1 MVKLSEVTQAG
12 TLLKQAFHAA
22 ESNGDGRINGGAELA
37 KAKRGQSPEIQAAL
51 DLIWKQAGGND
62 QYTRSLGA
70 LDDAIG
76 RTVRELRS
84 RDQAGGGGLSEREL
98 RGAHPREQALVQVAK
113 GLRAPKASSED
124 PKVQKAFDKLV
135 AKNQAVLTQRGAGL
149 SLIET
154 PNASAVPVRDRMDI
168 AAAAAGLAKLGADWR
183 EVTGSEARSIVRR
196 ALETELAYG
205 TKAMPKSVAER
216 ISKELFALLD
226 EPDAKFFTNL
236 TQTWTPGT
244 QIPAAWNSVSSAV
257 FDVAVG
263 VVRKGSTAAFHV
275 GDND

>member
-22 ESNGDGRINGGAELA
+22 ESNGDGRINGNAELD

-51 DLIWKQAGGND
+51 DLIWNQAAGND
-62 QYTRSLGA
+62 RYTRSLGA

-84 RDQAGGGGLSEREL
+84 RDQGGGGLSAREL
-98 RGAHPREQALVQVAK
+98 SGAHPREQALVQVAE
-113 GLRAPKASSED
+113 GLRAPKTSSED

-135 AKNQAVLTQRGAGL
+135 AKNEAVLTARGAGL
-149 SLIET
+149 SLVET
-154 PNASAVPVRDRMDI
+154 PNASAVTVRDRMDL
-168 AAAAAGLAKLGADWR
+168 AAADAGLAKLGGEWR
-183 EVTGSEARSIVRR
+183 EVSGSEARSIVRR

-216 ISKELFALLD
+216 IAKELFTTLA
-226 EPDAKFFTNL
+226 EPGAKFFTNL
-236 TQTWTPGT
+236 TQTWTPGS
-244 QIPAAWNSVSSAV
+244 QMPPAWNSVSDAV

-263 VVRKGSTAAFHV
+263 IVRRGSTAVFHV